1 VDLSRAQFQL
11 GVAELSQLPPD
22 RGREVAFA
30 GRSNAGKSS
39 AINALTHRRKLAF
52 VSKTPGRTQQI
63 NFFALGERCY
73 LVDLPGYGYAKVA
86 RSAQEK
92 WSRVLGEYLRA
103 RASLRAL
110 VLIMDIRHPLAPL
123 DERMLECFGATRPV
137 RVLLTKADKLSKQ
150 QAQRQL
156 SQVQDELA
164 HRYPACEAQLFSSA
178 TRLGVE
184 EAGAFIAQTL
194 AGADAGVAYNAAPAA
209 AMEGATTDV
218 TERRARRASEKKT
231 PGQRG

>member
-1 VDLSRAQFQL
+1 VDLARARFQF

-39 AINALTHRRKLAF
+39 VINALTHRRKLAF
-52 VSKTPGRTQQI
+52 VSKTPGRTQQM
-63 NFFALGERCY
+63 NFFTLGERCY

-86 RSAQEK
+86 RSVQEK
-92 WSRVLGEYLRA
+92 WSRVLSEYLHT

-110 VLIMDIRHPLAPL
+110 VLIMDIRHPLTPL
-123 DERMLECFGATRPV
+123 DERMLGWFGAARPV

-150 QAQRQL
+150 HALRAL
-156 SQVQDELA
+156 SQVRGELA
-164 HRYPACEAQLFSSA
+164 DRYPACEAQLFSSV
-178 TRLGVE
+178 TKLGVE
-184 EAGAFIAQTL
+184 EAGAFIEQVL
-194 AGADAGVAYNAAPAA
+194 ADLNASVAYNRATAAAPVAQTAA
-209 AMEGATTDV
+209 AGAP
-218 TERRARRASEKKT
+218 RPPNQRKT